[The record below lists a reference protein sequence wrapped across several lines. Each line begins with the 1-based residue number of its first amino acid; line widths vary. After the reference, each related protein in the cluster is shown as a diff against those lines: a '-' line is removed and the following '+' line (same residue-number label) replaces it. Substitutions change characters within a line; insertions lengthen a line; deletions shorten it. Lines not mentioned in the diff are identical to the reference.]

1 MKYVMNVQLNCGS
14 AIYCICSLPQSKSFL
29 ICSVNELLG
38 VKSRQQ
44 CLGKEYVSR
53 SGFVG
58 IVTLGLL
65 KKKKINKVLLKE
77 SCCFFVVTLAKSIIN
92 AEGCVCSSLPTNCS
106 GVERSGRTVS
116 CLDLDCGGGRTPRHP
131 RLQI

>member
-1 MKYVMNVQLNCGS
+1 MKYVMNVQLNCDS

-44 CLGKEYVSR
+44 CLGKEYVSH

-65 KKKKINKVLLKE
+65 KKNKK
-77 SCCFFVVTLAKSIIN
+77 
-92 AEGCVCSSLPTNCS
+92 
-106 GVERSGRTVS
+106 
-116 CLDLDCGGGRTPRHP
+116 
-131 RLQI
+131 